1 MQDYSSNSK
10 RLAKNTVVLYFRMA
24 FIILINLY
32 MSRVILDTL
41 GVEDYG
47 IYNVV
52 GGFVTMF
59 SILSASLSNAISRFI
74 TFELGRGDLERQKQ
88 VFSTSVTVLIILS
101 VVIAI
106 LLELIGLWFLNNK
119 MQLPA
124 DRLTAAH
131 WTLQC
136 SIFTF
141 VLNLIS
147 VPYNGCII
155 AHEHMTAFAYISI
168 LDVLLKLGS
177 VFFLYFALGDELII
191 YSLLIAFS
199 ALIVRLVYGVYCNI
213 HFKECKFKFLWD
225 KPLIRKML
233 SMASWNMLGAGG
245 GILNDQGTNVAMN
258 VFFGV
263 TVNAARGIASQVN
276 SAVQQFAASF
286 ITALNPQITK
296 SYAQGD
302 FQGMQ
307 SLIHRGIKF
316 SYFLM
321 LIISIPIIIEAPFIL
336 DLWLP
341 VVPDYT
347 ILFVR
352 LTIVIALVTAS
363 GHIFFTAIMA
373 TGDIKKYQ
381 IVIGCLSVTIFIITL
396 LLFYLGFP
404 PYYAYIVHL
413 IIDIVVLIARMVL
426 VNQKVDIDI
435 KGLLVNVF
443 PTMIVVTLCS
453 TVAPVLLYVILNNS
467 TSLYA
472 VSIVIFSS
480 LVCTAI
486 SVYFLGLNL
495 SEKTFLKSIIL
506 SKIKSK

>member
-10 RLAKNTVVLYFRMA
+10 RLAKNTLVLYFRMA

-74 TFELGRGDLERQKQ
+74 TFELGKGDLDSQKQ

-101 VVIAI
+101 VIIAI
-106 LLELIGLWFLNNK
+106 LLEIIGLWFLNNK
-119 MQLPA
+119 MQIPVERMA
-124 DRLTAAH
+124 AAH

-177 VFFLYFALGDELII
+177 VFFLYLALGDNLIV
-191 YSLLIAFS
+191 YSVLIAIS
-199 ALIVRLVYGVYCNI
+199 AFIVRLVYGIYCNR
-213 HFKECKFKFLWD
+213 HFIECKFKFLWD
-225 KPLIRKML
+225 ESLIKKMI

-302 FQGMQ
+302 ISALQ
-307 SLIHRGIKF
+307 SLVHRGIKF
-316 SYFLM
+316 SYYLM

-347 ILFVR
+347 VLFVR

-373 TGDIKKYQ
+373 TGDIKRYQ
-381 IVIGCLSVTIFIITL
+381 IVIGSLSVTIFIITL
-396 LLFYLGFP
+396 LLFYIGFP
-404 PYYAYIVHL
+404 PYYSYIIHL
-413 IIDIVVLIARMVL
+413 IIDIVVLVARMIL

-435 KGLLVNVF
+435 KGLLFCIF
-443 PTMIVVTLCS
+443 PTMFIVTLCS
-453 TVAPVLLYVILNNS
+453 SAIPVLLYIILKNP
-467 TSLYA
+467 TSLDS

-486 SVYFLGLNL
+486 SVYYLGLNL
-495 SEKTFLKSIIL
+495 DEKNFLKSIIL
-506 SKIKSK
+506 SKIKRK

>member
-59 SILSASLSNAISRFI
+59 SILSAALSNAISRFI
-74 TFELGRGDLERQKQ
+74 TFELGRGDLESQKQ

-119 MQLPA
+119 MQIPA

-213 HFKECKFKFLWD
+213 QFKECKFKFLWD

-381 IVIGCLSVTIFIITL
+381 IVIGCLSVTIFTITL

-413 IIDIVVLIARMVL
+413 IIDIVVLIARIVL
-426 VNQKVDIDI
+426 VNQKVDIDM

-453 TVAPVLLYVILNNS
+453 TVVPVLLYVILNNS

-495 SEKTFLKSIIL
+495 SEKNFLKSIIL

>member
-486 SVYFLGLNL
+486 SVYFLGLDL

>member
-1 MQDYSSNSK
+1 
-10 RLAKNTVVLYFRMA
+10 MA

-486 SVYFLGLNL
+486 SVYFLGLDL

>member
-1 MQDYSSNSK
+1 MQDYSSNNT

-41 GVEDYG
+41 GVENYG

-59 SILSASLSNAISRFI
+59 SILSAALSNAISRFI
-74 TFELGRGDLERQKQ
+74 TFELGRGDINSQNK

-101 VVIAI
+101 FIIAI
-106 LLELIGLWFLNNK
+106 LLEIIGLWFLNNK
-119 MQLPA
+119 MQIPTE
-124 DRLTAAH
+124 RLTAAH

-177 VFFLYFALGDELII
+177 VFFLYLALGDNLVI

-199 ALIVRLVYGVYCNI
+199 ALIVRFVYGVYCNR
-213 HFKECKFKFLWD
+213 HFIECKFMFLWD
-225 KPLIRKML
+225 KPLIKKMI

-245 GILNDQGTNVAMN
+245 GILNNQGTNVAMN

-276 SAVQQFAASF
+276 SAIQQFAASF

-296 SYAQGD
+296 SYAKGD
-302 FQGMQ
+302 IQGMQ
-307 SLIHRGIKF
+307 YLIHRGIKF

-321 LIISIPIIIEAPFIL
+321 LIISIPIIIETPFIL

-363 GHIFFTAIMA
+363 GNIFFTAIMA

-381 IVIGCLSVTIFIITL
+381 IVIGCLSLTIFAITL
-396 LLFYLGFP
+396 LLFYMGFP

-413 IIDIVVLIARMVL
+413 TIDIIVLVARMVL
-426 VNQKVDIDI
+426 VNQKININI
-435 KGLLVNVF
+435 KGLSVNVF
-443 PTMIVVTLCS
+443 PTMIIVTLCS
-453 TVAPVLLYVILNNS
+453 SAIPVLLYVLLNDSNS
-467 TSLYA
+467 FCS

-486 SVYFLGLNL
+486 SVYYLGLNL
-495 SEKTFLKSIIL
+495 AEKSFLKSIIL

>member
-1 MQDYSSNSK
+1 MQDYSSNNK
-10 RLAKNTVVLYFRMA
+10 RLAKNTFVLYFRMA

-74 TFELGRGDLERQKQ
+74 TFELGRGDVVSQNK

-101 VVIAI
+101 FVIAI
-106 LLELIGLWFLNNK
+106 LLEIIGLWFLNNK
-119 MQLPA
+119 MQIPTE
-124 DRLTAAH
+124 RLTAAH

-177 VFFLYFALGDELII
+177 VFFLYLALGDNLVI

-199 ALIVRLVYGVYCNI
+199 ALIVRFVYGVYCNR
-213 HFKECKFKFLWD
+213 HFIECKFMFLWD
-225 KPLIRKML
+225 KSLIMKMI
-233 SMASWNMLGAGG
+233 SMASWNMFGAGG
-245 GILNDQGTNVAMN
+245 GILNNQGTNVAMN

-296 SYAQGD
+296 SYAIGD
-302 FQGMQ
+302 IQGMQ
-307 SLIHRGIKF
+307 NLIHRGIKF

-321 LIISIPIIIEAPFIL
+321 LIISIPIIIETPFIL
-336 DLWLP
+336 YLWLP

-363 GHIFFTAIMA
+363 GNIFFTAIMA

-381 IVIGCLSVTIFIITL
+381 IVIGCLSLTIFTITL

-413 IIDIVVLIARMVL
+413 IIDIIVLVARMVL
-426 VNQKVDIDI
+426 VNQKININI
-435 KGLLVNVF
+435 KRLSVNVF
-443 PTMIVVTLCS
+443 PTMIIVTLCS
-453 TVAPVLLYVILNNS
+453 SVIPVLLYVLLNDS
-467 TSLYA
+467 TSFCSIL
-472 VSIVIFSS
+472 IVIFSS

-486 SVYFLGLNL
+486 SVYYLGLNL
-495 SEKTFLKSIIL
+495 AEKNFLKSIIL